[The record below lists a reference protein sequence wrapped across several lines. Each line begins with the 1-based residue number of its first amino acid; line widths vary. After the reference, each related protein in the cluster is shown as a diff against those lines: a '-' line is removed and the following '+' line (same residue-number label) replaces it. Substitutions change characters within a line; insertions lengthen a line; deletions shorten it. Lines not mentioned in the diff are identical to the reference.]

1 LFCHFLLLLDRFRPI
16 DFIGLPSFRTF
27 SRWQIL
33 LTIKVNHLESGLVK
47 FESCASVKSEPNTLR
62 DFRKIIVEQTQ
73 RGRCRWLVRTTL
85 CHHWA
90 PTQHCSTPSTNATTD
105 ESRSKR
111 RATRLVQ
118 LRNGGPWLCD
128 RIWRA
133 FGQSG
138 DGIGATRTVA
148 AAGLEPLLLRG
159 RG

>member
-1 LFCHFLLLLDRFRPI
+1 LFCHFLLLLGRFRPI
-16 DFIGLPSFRTF
+16 DFIRLPSFRTF

-33 LTIKVNHLESGLVK
+33 LTMKVNHLEGGLVK
-47 FESCASVKSEPNTLR
+47 FESCASVKSELNTLR
-62 DFRKIIVEQTQ
+62 DFRKIIFEQTQ
-73 RGRCRWLVRTTL
+73 CGRCRWLVRTTL

-90 PTQHCSTPSTNATTD
+90 PID

-118 LRNGGPWLCD
+118 LRNGGPWLCA

-148 AAGLEPLLLRG
+148 AAGPEHLLLRG